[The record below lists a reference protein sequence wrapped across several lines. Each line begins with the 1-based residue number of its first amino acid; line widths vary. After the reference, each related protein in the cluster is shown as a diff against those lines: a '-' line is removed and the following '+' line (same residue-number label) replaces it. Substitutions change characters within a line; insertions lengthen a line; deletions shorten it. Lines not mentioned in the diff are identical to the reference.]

1 MTAGSA
7 SAGPGA
13 RSRKRVLV
21 VDDSAFSRRALRRM
35 IEKSPDLDVIGTA
48 ANGEEAMRIVL
59 RDRPDVITLDIEM
72 PVMDGFAF
80 LRWLMATRPTPV
92 IVVSA
97 RDDDP
102 SILKAFDLGAVDFIG
117 KPTAR
122 ASEKI
127 AAISD
132 DLLEKIYAVAGLD
145 AAKVSRRL
153 EPGPPP
159 SQASGAV
166 SFPRDLEVV
175 ALGAS
180 TGGPPAV
187 QAIVTR
193 LKPSFPA
200 ALIVAQ
206 HMPAG
211 FTRQF
216 ADRLASLSR
225 VSVREAVEGEEVHPR
240 TVYVA
245 PGGKHLGIE
254 RGRGG
259 LRTRLTEQ
267 GKDAHYV
274 PSVDHLMKSVAETCG
289 PRSAGVVLT
298 GMGSDGAAGLSAI
311 RAAGGVTIAES
322 EATAVIYG
330 MPREAARV
338 GAAMHVLDLPEIVEQ
353 IGSIG
358 ELGNR

>member
-1 MTAGSA
+1 MKTVEARPGA
-7 SAGPGA
+7 GA

-21 VDDSAFSRRALRRM
+21 VDDSAFSRRALKRM
-35 IEKSPDLDVIGTA
+35 IEKSADLEVIGTA

-59 RDRPDVITLDIEM
+59 RDRPDVITLDLEM
-72 PVMDGFAF
+72 PVMDGFSF
-80 LRWLMATRPTPV
+80 LRWLMAARPTPV
-92 IVVSA
+92 VVVSA

-122 ASEKI
+122 ASEEI

-145 AAKVSRRL
+145 AAKVGRRF
-153 EPGPPP
+153 EPGLAPARAP
-159 SQASGAV
+159 GTI
-166 SFPRDLEVV
+166 SFPNDLEVV
-175 ALGAS
+175 AMGAS

-193 LKPSFPA
+193 LGPAFPA
-200 ALIVAQ
+200 ALIVVQ

-225 VSVREAVEGEEVHPR
+225 VAVREAGDDEEVR
-240 TVYVA
+240 AAVVYVA

-254 RGRGG
+254 RVRGG
-259 LRTRLTEQ
+259 LRTRLTE
-267 GKDAHYV
+267 GARDVRYI
-274 PSVDHLMKSVAETCG
+274 PSVDYLMRSAAEACG

-298 GMGSDGAAGLSAI
+298 GMGNDGAAGLSAI

-330 MPREAARV
+330 MPREAARA
-338 GAAMHVLDLPEIVEQ
+338 GAAMHVLDLSEIVEQ
-353 IGSIG
+353 IGRIG
-358 ELGNR
+358 EAVNG

>member
-1 MTAGSA
+1 MTPS
-7 SAGPGA
+7 SSKSGPGV
-13 RSRKRVLV
+13 RSLKRVLV

-35 IEKSPDLDVIGTA
+35 IERSPDLDVIGAA

-59 RDRPDVITLDIEM
+59 RDKPDVITLDLEM

-80 LRWLMATRPTPV
+80 LRWLMAERPTPV
-92 IVVSA
+92 VVVSA

-102 SILKAFDLGAVDFIG
+102 SIFKAFDLGAVDFIG

-127 AAISD
+127 GAISD

-153 EPGPPP
+153 EPRP
-159 SQASGAV
+159 ASPRDSGTI
-166 SFPRDLEVV
+166 SFPSDLEVV

-193 LKPSFPA
+193 LGPAFPA

-216 ADRLASLSR
+216 ADRLALLAR
-225 VSVREAVEGEEVHPR
+225 VSVREAVEGEEVRPR
-240 TVYVA
+240 AVYVA
-245 PGGKHLGIE
+245 PGGKNLGIE

-259 LRTRLTEQ
+259 LRTRLTGQE
-267 GKDAHYV
+267 KDARYA
-274 PSVDHLMKSVAETCG
+274 PSVDHLMRSAAEACG
-289 PRSAGVVLT
+289 ARSAGVVLT
-298 GMGSDGAAGLSAI
+298 GMGNDGSAGLSAI

-330 MPREAARV
+330 MPREAVRA

-353 IGSIG
+353 IGRIG
-358 ELGNR
+358 ETGNR

>member
-21 VDDSAFSRRALRRM
+21 VDDSAFSRRALRKM
-35 IEKSPDLDVIGTA
+35 IERSPDLDVIGTA

-59 RDRPDVITLDIEM
+59 RDRPDVITLDLEM

-80 LRWLMATRPTPV
+80 LRWLMAARPTPV
-92 IVVSA
+92 VVVSA

-102 SILKAFDLGAVDFIG
+102 SILRAFDLGAVDFIG

-122 ASEKI
+122 ASEEI

-159 SQASGAV
+159 SQAYGAV

-267 GKDAHYV
+267 GKDTHYV

-338 GAAMHVLDLPEIVEQ
+338 GAAMHVLDLPEIVEE
-353 IGSIG
+353 IGRIG
-358 ELGNR
+358 G

>member
-1 MTAGSA
+1 MNPSPPLTV
-7 SAGPGA
+7 PGV
-13 RSRKRVLV
+13 RTRKRVLV

-35 IEKSPDLDVIGTA
+35 IERSPDLDVIATA

-59 RDRPDVITLDIEM
+59 RDKPDVITLDIEM

-122 ASEKI
+122 ASEEI

-166 SFPRDLEVV
+166 SFP
-175 ALGAS
+175 
-180 TGGPPAV
+180 
-187 QAIVTR
+187 AI
-193 LKPSFPA
+193 
-200 ALIVAQ
+200 
-206 HMPAG
+206 
-211 FTRQF
+211 
-216 ADRLASLSR
+216 
-225 VSVREAVEGEEVHPR
+225 
-240 TVYVA
+240 
-245 PGGKHLGIE
+245 
-254 RGRGG
+254 
-259 LRTRLTEQ
+259 
-267 GKDAHYV
+267 
-274 PSVDHLMKSVAETCG
+274 
-289 PRSAGVVLT
+289 
-298 GMGSDGAAGLSAI
+298 
-311 RAAGGVTIAES
+311 
-322 EATAVIYG
+322 
-330 MPREAARV
+330 
-338 GAAMHVLDLPEIVEQ
+338 
-353 IGSIG
+353 
-358 ELGNR
+358 